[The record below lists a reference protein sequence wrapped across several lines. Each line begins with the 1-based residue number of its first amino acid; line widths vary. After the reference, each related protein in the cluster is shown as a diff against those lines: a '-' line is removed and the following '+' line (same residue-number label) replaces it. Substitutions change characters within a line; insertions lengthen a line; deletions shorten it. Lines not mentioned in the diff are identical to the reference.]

1 MAIILGSLL
10 LAIGMN
16 LFLVPI
22 KLSSGGVGT
31 IGTVLLYTLNI
42 PLSLTNI
49 VLNLFIFGLAIR
61 VLGARYILKTIVGTL
76 FLSLFL
82 EMSAHISFLKLDF
95 LSSLLVG
102 GVFVGLGVG
111 LIVRVGGSSGGS
123 DLLALV
129 LWRYF
134 PHISLA
140 NIIFVLDFLVIIVAG
155 VIFSDLTISIYSLGC
170 MFISSRVSDFLINIG
185 VRAKSVYISSYK
197 SELIKALILRKFG
210 RGVTEFYTRGG
221 FLNESRLVIFCVL
234 MPKEVP
240 RLASEIKKIDP
251 EAFIVI
257 NDVYEVFGNG
267 F

>member
-1 MAIILGSLL
+1 
-10 LAIGMN
+10 MN

-61 VLGARYILKTIVGTL
+61 VLGTRYILKTIVGTL

-123 DLLALV
+123 DLWHLL
-129 LWRYF
+129 
-134 PHISLA
+134 
-140 NIIFVLDFLVIIVAG
+140 
-155 VIFSDLTISIYSLGC
+155 
-170 MFISSRVSDFLINIG
+170 
-185 VRAKSVYISSYK
+185 
-197 SELIKALILRKFG
+197 
-210 RGVTEFYTRGG
+210 
-221 FLNESRLVIFCVL
+221 
-234 MPKEVP
+234 
-240 RLASEIKKIDP
+240 
-251 EAFIVI
+251 
-257 NDVYEVFGNG
+257 
-267 F
+267 